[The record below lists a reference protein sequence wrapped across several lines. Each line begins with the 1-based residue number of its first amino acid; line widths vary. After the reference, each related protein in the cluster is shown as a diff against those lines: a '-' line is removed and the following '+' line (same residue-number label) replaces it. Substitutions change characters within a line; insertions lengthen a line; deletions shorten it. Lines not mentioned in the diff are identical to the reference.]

1 MDQISFGMV
10 LRDARERKGYDLAN
24 AARRLRIR
32 PDILQAI
39 EASDF
44 SRMPPRGYARNMVNA
59 YARYLGL
66 NPTEITRMYLD
77 ECYAFQ
83 VGKARLDA
91 RSTGFDM
98 SGAPA
103 NKRGGRRDYY
113 EEPEA
118 SSALGRKLYVDDP
131 HRDRRRDDP
140 NAYDRPHG
148 EERTH
153 RTNRSAMPSTQYTN
167 FYSGPRTSTM
177 TSSKLPFI
185 IAGAVILVLLI
196 IVLVLVFGQGGNASN
211 EDVPKV
217 PVTGLSDPKDTGA
230 TDTGKTETTPETQT
244 PAKVAPT
251 KAVFKYEILS
261 GQSAYIEVYDGDTL
275 VEGGADAINGPASKE
290 YDVVTTLR
298 FVTTNPDGVKAYV
311 DGVEVSLVDTNG
323 GGVYETTVD
332 FPAILEKWKQDNP
345 TTSNTTPVTGN
356 TAG

>member
-83 VGKARLDA
+83 VGKARMDA

-103 NKRGGRRDYY
+103 NKRGGRRDYDD
-113 EEPEA
+113 EPES

-131 HRDRRRDDP
+131 HRDRRRDGSSM
-140 NAYDRPHG
+140 YDRPHG
-148 EERTH
+148 EDRTH
-153 RTNRSAMPSTQYTN
+153 RTNRSA
-167 FYSGPRTSTM
+167 
-177 TSSKLPFI
+177 
-185 IAGAVILVLLI
+185 
-196 IVLVLVFGQGGNASN
+196 
-211 EDVPKV
+211 
-217 PVTGLSDPKDTGA
+217 
-230 TDTGKTETTPETQT
+230 
-244 PAKVAPT
+244 
-251 KAVFKYEILS
+251 
-261 GQSAYIEVYDGDTL
+261 
-275 VEGGADAINGPASKE
+275 
-290 YDVVTTLR
+290 
-298 FVTTNPDGVKAYV
+298 
-311 DGVEVSLVDTNG
+311 
-323 GGVYETTVD
+323 
-332 FPAILEKWKQDNP
+332 
-345 TTSNTTPVTGN
+345 
-356 TAG
+356 